1 MVFPILDWEDEIFGG
16 GWVVSPVHP
25 AATKSPKNNIYRSSV
40 YGGSEP
46 ILPIAAT

>member
-1 MVFPILDWEDEIFGG
+1 MVFPFLDWEDEIFGE
-16 GWVVSPVHP
+16 GWIVSAMQPT
-25 AATKSPKNNIYRSSV
+25 AAKSPKNNIYRSSV